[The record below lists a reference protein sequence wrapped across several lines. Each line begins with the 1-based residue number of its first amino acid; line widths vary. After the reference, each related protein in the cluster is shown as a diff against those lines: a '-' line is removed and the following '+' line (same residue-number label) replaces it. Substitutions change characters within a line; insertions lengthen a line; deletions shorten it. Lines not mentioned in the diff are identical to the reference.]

1 MPQLLY
7 AAAFALEDRELL
19 ADFSCGDEP
28 WSLAAAEWIQGGG
41 VEKSVTQ
48 HGTQVWL
55 FRRDSDNQLIRFGSL
70 GQTRRR
76 WPPPTGPHINLLI
89 IPQLAV
95 DIRFHGQPADDPP
108 RYSHQI
114 LGHLSHPVP
123 AGDAIRLRRP
133 LDTWCN
139 PGGNWHRQSP
149 LRRRHPTRIR
159 RCCFRPYRSKGLYV
173 HRTKG

>member
-7 AAAFALEDRELL
+7 AAAFALEDRELF

-28 WSLAAAEWIQGGG
+28 WSLAAAEWIQGDG
-41 VEKSVTQ
+41 VEKSVKQ

-55 FRRDSDNQLIRFGSL
+55 FRRDSDDQLIGFGSL
-70 GQTRRR
+70 GRTRRR
-76 WPPPTGPHINLLI
+76 WPPPTGPYINLLI

-114 LGHLSHPVP
+114 LGHLIAEARRQAVP
-123 AGDAIRLRRP
+123 DDIIEPAAEGRIKHLH
-133 LDTWCN
+133 LIG
-139 PGGNWHRQSP
+139 PGR
-149 LRRRHPTRIR
+149 
-159 RCCFRPYRSKGLYV
+159 GLCGLAS
-173 HRTKG
+173 RFG